1 MSATNAS
8 IGAIFE
14 EIADW
19 LELDQANPFRIR
31 AYRNAARTVG
41 SWPKSLADAADGI
54 EAYAELPGIGEDLA
68 EKIDEIVRTG
78 SCAQLKALRQ
88 AHPRGL
94 RELLRIPG
102 IGPKRASRLFHE
114 AGVATA
120 RQLAGAARAGR
131 LRAMKGFGPRTEADM
146 LQAASTYLASGH
158 RWKLSVAAQQAEA
171 ISRYLSESQGIASL
185 DVAGSYRRQQE
196 TVGDLDILVC
206 ADQSAAV
213 TRRFLAYPEVA
224 RVLSQGPTRSSVVLK
239 SGLQIDLRVVKP
251 ESFGAALVY
260 FTGSKAHNLALRRLA
275 QTAGLK
281 INEYGV
287 YRGARRIAGDTEPS
301 VYATLGLP
309 SIPPELRENRGE
321 IESARQHQLPVLI
334 ERTDL
339 RGDLH
344 VHTDASD
351 GHAGLAVMVDAA
363 RQAGLAYVA
372 ITDHSR
378 GLSIAHGL
386 DADRLARQIDL
397 IDRFNETSGDIV
409 VLKGIEIEILED
421 GTLDLPA
428 SVLRR
433 LDLVVGAVHS
443 HFKLSRT
450 RQTERIMR
458 AMDQP
463 CFSIL
468 AHPTGRLIGERE
480 AYEVDLERLIRHA
493 RERGCFLEL
502 NAHPDR
508 LDLNDVGSRM
518 ARDGGVQV
526 AISSDSHDKNGFA
539 ALRFGV
545 GQARR
550 GWLERKDVI
559 NTLPLQELR
568 MRLKATMTSAS

>member
-1 MSATNAS
+1 MSTTNAG
-8 IGAIFE
+8 IGAIFD

-19 LELDQANPFRIR
+19 LELDQANAFRIR
-31 AYRNAARTVG
+31 AYRNAARTID
-41 SWPKSLADAADGI
+41 SWPKPLADFTDRPN
-54 EAYAELPGIGEDLA
+54 AYAELPGIGEDLA

-78 SCAQLKALRQ
+78 SCAQLKALRR

-102 IGPKRASRLFHE
+102 IGPKRASRLFRE
-114 AGVATA
+114 AGVTTP
-120 RQLAGAARAGR
+120 RRLVVAARAGR
-131 LRAMKGFGPRTEADM
+131 LSAMKGFGPRMETDL
-146 LQAASTYLASGH
+146 LQAASAYLASGH
-158 RWKLSVAAQQAEA
+158 RWKLSFAAQQAEA
-171 ISRYLSESQGIASL
+171 ISRYLHESKGIASL

-196 TVGDLDILVC
+196 TVGDLDILAC
-206 ADQSAAV
+206 ASRGTAV
-213 TRRFLAYPEVA
+213 TRRFLAYPDVA

-239 SGLQIDLRVVKP
+239 NGLQVDLRVIKP
-251 ESFGAALVY
+251 DSLGSALVY
-260 FTGSKAHNLALRRLA
+260 FTGSKAHNVALRRIA
-275 QTAGLK
+275 QKEGMK

-287 YRGARRIAGDTEPS
+287 YRGERRIAGETEQS

-309 SIPPELRENRGE
+309 PIPPELRENRGE
-321 IESARQHQLPVLI
+321 IECARQHRLPALI
-334 ERTDL
+334 ERSDL

-351 GHAGLAVMVDAA
+351 GHASLADMVDAA
-363 RQAGLAYVA
+363 RKAGLSYVA

-378 GLSIAHGL
+378 GLGVAHGL

-397 IDRFNETSGDIV
+397 IDRLNETSRGIT

-450 RQTERIMR
+450 RQTERILR

-480 AYEVDLERLIRHA
+480 AYEVDLDRLIRHA
-493 RERGCFLEL
+493 GERKCFLEV

-508 LDLNDVGSRM
+508 LDLNDIGCRM
-518 ARDGGVQV
+518 ARDGGMRV
-526 AISSDSHDKNGFA
+526 AICSDSHDQNGFA
-539 ALRFGV
+539 ALRFGI

-550 GWLERKDVI
+550 GWLQSSDVI
-559 NTLPLQELR
+559 NTLPLKELR
-568 MRLKATMTSAS
+568 TLLKATMT